1 LTLSGGKVSR
11 HVSHGVDGTGVHIG
25 ADASYRAFMAS
36 TTELSG
42 PSEIACAGPSTR
54 SALAAEVGVFHA
66 TDLDAACAFF
76 MEHGFVVLRGVYDAD
91 EIDALEAG
99 CVDLQRR
106 LLAGELPEHCGTVI
120 LDGGGMVDGQPF
132 AHYVC
137 HANEV
142 SDVVLGVATHPVLRA
157 AMQRFLGAD
166 CWLLEH
172 ERFGVVYQDS
182 RPGDGSAYS
191 RIGWHSDHQSGPNLA
206 MWPSVAFTV
215 HIDGTSPENGF
226 LRVVPGT
233 HHGGADGMPLGFEK
247 VSGEIAVYA
256 ERGDLL
262 LHHADLWHSAAKAT
276 EVGERAIRRHV
287 RGGWYGGER
296 LPADYGYGLDDFNK
310 NAKR

>member
-1 LTLSGGKVSR
+1 
-11 HVSHGVDGTGVHIG
+11 
-25 ADASYRAFMAS
+25 M
-36 TTELSG
+36 
-42 PSEIACAGPSTR
+42 R
-54 SALAAEVGVFHA
+54 SALAAEVGVFTA
-66 TDLDAACAFF
+66 GDVDAACAFF
-76 MEHGFVVLRGVYDAD
+76 DEHGFVVLRDVYTEV
-91 EIDALEAG
+91 EIDVLEAE
-99 CVDLQRR
+99 CIDLQRQ
-106 LLAGELPEHCGTVI
+106 LLAGELPEQCGTVI
-120 LDGGGMVDGQPF
+120 LDGGGMVGGRPF

-142 SDVVLGVATHPVLRA
+142 STAVFAAATHPVLVEV
-157 AMQRFLGAD
+157 MQRVLGPD

-191 RIGWHSDHQSGPNLA
+191 RIGWHSDHQSGPHLA

-215 HIDGTSPENGF
+215 HLDGTSPENGF

-233 HHGGADGMPLGFEK
+233 HHGGTDGMPLGFEK
-247 VSGEIAVYA
+247 VVGEIPVYA

-287 RGGWYGGER
+287 RGGWYAGDR
-296 LPADYGYGLDDFNK
+296 LPSGYGLDDFNK

>member
-1 LTLSGGKVSR
+1 MATTAPNV
-11 HVSHGVDGTGVHIG
+11 TG
-25 ADASYRAFMAS
+25 D
-36 TTELSG
+36 
-42 PSEIACAGPSTR
+42 IACAGPATR
-54 SALAAEVGVFHA
+54 SSLAAEVGVFA
-66 TDLDAACAFF
+66 AGELDAAMAFF
-76 MEHGFVVLRGVYDAD
+76 AEHGFVVLRGMCSAA
-91 EIDALEAG
+91 EMDALEAS
-99 CVDLQRR
+99 CVALQAR
-106 LLAGELPEHCGTVI
+106 LLAGELPEQCGTVV
-120 LDGGGMVDGQPF
+120 LDGGGMVDDMPF

-142 SDVVLGVATHPVLRA
+142 SPEVFAAATHPVLVD
-157 AMQRFLGAD
+157 AMQRVLGPD

-172 ERFGVVYQDS
+172 QRFGAVYQDS

-206 MWPSVAFTV
+206 VWPSVAFTV

-247 VSGEIAVYA
+247 VVGELAVYA
-256 ERGDLL
+256 ERGDVI

-287 RGGWYGGER
+287 RGGWYAGER
-296 LPADYGYGLDDFNK
+296 LPDTYGYGLHDFNK
-310 NAKR
+310 NARR